1 MVSLD
6 FFSLTAFSPA
16 MVLVVLSAILCLSF
30 TAGGLLV
37 VFRFRQ
43 TRRSEHFHLLQYFLI
58 LLYVYG
64 YYSLWSAIALAGFME
79 MENVERVA
87 ALVAQMGAPF
97 FLVALLMLVLWT
109 ARIHERAAAPLLGF
123 AAAASVLLMAAAL
136 QWAPGTDDPVRA
148 LCSVAAFVASM
159 LLATALLA
167 GGKAPAR
174 PVVRPEGRRW
184 LLALTVAT
192 GLIHLTALTPLHTL
206 AHFEALFVLAF
217 YLFNTAL
224 VVVYAYQAPEA
235 LMQPQLSLE
244 DFLLK
249 YGISRR
255 EADILRG
262 IYAGKTNQEI
272 ASALFIS
279 LQTVKDHSSR
289 IYQKTFVKN
298 RAQLST
304 LIRESQTLEKTP
316 LLQKSD

>member
-1 MVSLD
+1 MFSYDLFSLD
-6 FFSLTAFSPA
+6 SFSPDLA
-16 MVLVVLSAILCLSF
+16 LVLLSFILCLSF

-43 TRRSEHFHLLQYFLI
+43 SRRSDSFYLLQYFLI

-64 YYSLWSAIALAGFME
+64 FYSLWSAIALAGFME
-79 MENVERVA
+79 VENVERVA
-87 ALVAQMGAPF
+87 TLVAQMGAPF
-97 FLVALLMLVLWT
+97 YLVALLMLVLWT

-123 AAAASVLLMAAAL
+123 VAAASVLLTIGAM
-136 QWAPGTDDPVRA
+136 QWAPGTADPVRV
-148 LCSVAAFVASM
+148 LCSVAAFVASLALGLV
-159 LLATALLA
+159 LLSGRQPQA
-167 GGKAPAR
+167 G
-174 PVVRPEGRRW
+174 PVIKPEGRRW
-184 LLALTVAT
+184 LLALTAAA
-192 GLIHLTALTPLHTL
+192 GLIHLTALTPLHSL
-206 AHFEALFVLAF
+206 AHYDALFVLAF
-217 YLFNTAL
+217 FLFNTAL
-224 VVVYAYQAPEA
+224 VVVYTYQAPEA

-244 DFLLK
+244 DFLVK

-272 ASALFIS
+272 ANALFIS

-304 LIRESQTLEKTP
+304 LIRESQSLQGEK
-316 LLQKSD
+316 

>member
-1 MVSLD
+1 MFSFDL
-6 FFSLTAFSPA
+6 FSLTDFSLDTLL
-16 MVLVVLSAILCLSF
+16 VLFSFILCLSL

-43 TRRSEHFHLLQYFLI
+43 ARRNDSFHWLQYFLI

-64 YYSLWSAIALAGFME
+64 YYSLWSAIALAGFMDV
-79 MENVERVA
+79 ENVERVA
-87 ALVAQMGAPF
+87 TLVAQMGAPF
-97 FLVALLMLVLWT
+97 FLVALLMLLLWT
-109 ARIHERAAAPLLGF
+109 ARIHERALAPLLGL
-123 AAAASVLLMAAAL
+123 AMAASMLLMVAAMR
-136 QWAPGTDDPVRA
+136 WAPGTADPVRV
-148 LCSVAAFVASM
+148 LCSVAAFVVAM
-159 LLATALLA
+159 LLAAQLLA
-167 GGKAPAR
+167 GRAPPAK
-174 PVVRPEGRRW
+174 PVVKPEGRRW
-184 LLALTVAT
+184 LPVLSAAA
-192 GLIHLTALTPLHTL
+192 GLIHLTTLTPLYGL
-206 AHFEALFVLAF
+206 AHFDVLFALAF

-224 VVVYAYQAPEA
+224 VVVYTYQAPET

-272 ASALFIS
+272 ATALFIS

-304 LIRESQTLEKTP
+304 LIRESQSLQRTP
-316 LLQKSD
+316 DSD

>member
-1 MVSLD
+1 MFSLD
-6 FFSLTAFSPA
+6 YFSLTAFSPDI
-16 MVLVVLSAILCLSF
+16 VLAVLSAILCLSF

-64 YYSLWSAIALAGFME
+64 YYSLWSGIALAGFMD

-97 FLVALLMLVLWT
+97 FLVALLMLLLWT
-109 ARIHERAAAPLLGF
+109 ARIHGRAAAPLLGF
-123 AAAASVLLMAAAL
+123 ASAGSVLLMAVAL
-136 QWAPGTDDPVRA
+136 QWAPGTSDPVRV
-148 LCSVAAFVASM
+148 LCSVAAMVTS
-159 LLATALLA
+159 LVLVLALLSPRQPAA
-167 GGKAPAR
+167 G
-174 PVVRPEGRRW
+174 PVIKPEDRRW
-184 LLALTVAT
+184 LVALSAAA

-206 AHFEALFVLAF
+206 AHFDALFVLAF

-224 VVVYAYQAPEA
+224 VVVYTYLAPEA

-244 DFLLK
+244 DFLVK

-272 ASALFIS
+272 ATSLFIS

-304 LIRESQTLEKTP
+304 LIRESQS
-316 LLQKSD
+316 LQGTSAGD